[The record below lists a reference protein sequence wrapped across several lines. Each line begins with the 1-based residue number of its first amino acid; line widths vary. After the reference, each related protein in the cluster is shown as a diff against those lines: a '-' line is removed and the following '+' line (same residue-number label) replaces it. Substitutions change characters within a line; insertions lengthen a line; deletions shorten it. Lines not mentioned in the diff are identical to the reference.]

1 METKNEVLD
10 RVLKEVQK
18 VLEEYKPQL
27 EQEVSTNRKADNRY
41 VYDNIRPSIEAEPDR
56 NVWIKKE
63 EIQLVIQDLIKAQEQ
78 SSPDEAINH
87 INDPDT
93 ITKTPKKDEYG
104 LTDEQSKILLEYIF
118 CVEGG
123 YFNHPNDPGGETMYG
138 IIKQEA
144 RNWGYTG
151 EMKNLPKEVAVEIY
165 KRKYWKANG
174 LKNINNFAKA
184 LTIFDF
190 FVNSGN
196 RGAKIAQKTVNRL
209 YAERKII
216 KSFEES
222 MKDVRPLAEDGMLGP
237 KSFEAINNTPTLAFL
252 LGYTLFQ
259 EDQYEDLMRNNS
271 KLRTFDEGWE
281 NRILKKSIYINEIIT
296 KGIVEI

>member
-1 METKNEVLD
+1 METQNSVLD

-27 EQEVSTNRKADNRY
+27 NKEVSTNRKSDDRY
-41 VYDNIRPSIEAEPDR
+41 VYDNIRPSMEAEPDR
-56 NVWIKKE
+56 EVWIKKT
-63 EIQLVIQDLIKAQEQ
+63 EIQEVLQDLIKAQQ
-78 SSPDEAINH
+78 KDTVDEALHN
-87 INDPDT
+87 INDPET
-93 ITKTPKKDEYG
+93 ITKIPKKDEYG

-138 IIKQEA
+138 IIKKEA
-144 RNWGYTG
+144 RDWGFTG
-151 EMKNLPKEVAVEIY
+151 EMKNLPKEVAIEIY

-174 LKNINNFAKA
+174 LKNIDNFAKA

-190 FVNSGN
+190 FVNSGI

-209 YAERKII
+209 YTERKII

-222 MKDVRPLAEDGMLGP
+222 MINVRPLAEDGVLGP

-281 NRILKKSIYINEIIT
+281 NRILKKSIFINEIIA

>member
-1 METKNEVLD
+1 MSTKNEIVE
-10 RVLKEVQK
+10 RVLQEVQK
-18 VLEEYKPQL
+18 VLDEYKPQL
-27 EQEVSTNRKADNRY
+27 NEQISTRKNDDRY
-41 VYDNIRPSIEAEPDR
+41 VYDNIRPSMEVEPDR
-56 NVWIKKE
+56 GVWIKKT
-63 EIQLVIQDLIKAQEQ
+63 EIREVIKDLIKAQEKG
-78 SSPDEAINH
+78 DINEAISF
-87 INDPDT
+87 INDPET
-93 ITKTPKKDEYG
+93 ITVTPNKDEYG

-138 IIKQEA
+138 IIKSEA
-144 RNWGYTG
+144 RDWGFQG

-165 KRKYWKANG
+165 KRKYWKGTG
-174 LKNINNFAKA
+174 LMNIDNFAVA

-190 FVNSGN
+190 YVNSGN

-209 YAERKII
+209 YAERQVVP
-216 KSFEES
+216 SFEES
-222 MKDVRPLAEDGMLGP
+222 MADVKPIAEDGVLGP
-237 KSFEAINNTPTLAFL
+237 KSFEAINAIPALAFL

-281 NRILKKSIYINEIIT
+281 NRILKKSIFLNEIIT

>member
-1 METKNEVLD
+1 MSTKNEIVE
-10 RVLKEVQK
+10 RILKEVQE
-18 VLEEYKPQL
+18 VLDEYKPQL
-27 EQEVSTNRKADNRY
+27 NEQVSTRKNDDRY
-41 VYDNIRPSIEAEPDR
+41 VYDNIRPSMEVEPDR
-56 NVWIKKE
+56 SVWIKKT
-63 EIQLVIQDLIKAQEQ
+63 EIREVIKDLIKAQEKG
-78 SSPDEAINH
+78 DINEAISF

-93 ITKTPKKDEYG
+93 ITITPNKDEYG

-138 IIKQEA
+138 IIKSEA
-144 RNWGYTG
+144 RDWGFQG

-165 KRKYWKANG
+165 KRKYWKGTG
-174 LKNINNFAKA
+174 LMNIDNFAVA

-190 FVNSGN
+190 YVNSGN

-209 YAERKII
+209 YAERKVVP
-216 KSFEES
+216 SFEES
-222 MKDVRPLAEDGMLGP
+222 MSDVKPIAEDGVLGP
-237 KSFEAINNTPTLAFL
+237 KTFAAINSIPALAFL

-281 NRILKKSIYINEIIT
+281 NRILKKSIFLNEIIT

>member
-1 METKNEVLD
+1 MSTKNEIVE

-18 VLEEYKPQL
+18 VLDEYKPQL
-27 EQEVSTNRKADNRY
+27 NEQISTRKSDDRY
-41 VYDNIRPSIEAEPDR
+41 VYDNIRPSMEVEPDR
-56 NVWIKKE
+56 SVWIKKT
-63 EIQLVIQDLIKAQEQ
+63 EIREVIKDLIKAQEKG
-78 SSPDEAINH
+78 DINEALSF
-87 INDPDT
+87 INDPET
-93 ITKTPKKDEYG
+93 ITITPKKDEYG

-138 IIKQEA
+138 IIKSEA
-144 RNWGYTG
+144 RDWGFQG

-165 KRKYWKANG
+165 KRKYWKGNG
-174 LKNINNFAKA
+174 LMNIDNFAVA

-190 FVNSGN
+190 YVNSGN

-209 YAERKII
+209 YAERKVVP
-216 KSFEES
+216 SFEES
-222 MKDVRPLAEDGMLGP
+222 MSEVKPIAEDGVLGP
-237 KSFEAINNTPTLAFL
+237 KSFAAINSVPVLAFL

-281 NRILKKSIYINEIIT
+281 NRILKKSIFLNEIIT